1 MVPAKVCHYSFPFSL
16 VRIISADR
24 KGPAVKTAAGN
35 WESPMPQLLAAR
47 DQVFI
52 GSAQSILPGRQR
64 VLGKYGQMNEQM
76 ILKWYDGKG
85 YFPLIFFS

>member
-1 MVPAKVCHYSFPFSL
+1 
-16 VRIISADR
+16 
-24 KGPAVKTAAGN
+24 
-35 WESPMPQLLAAR
+35 MPQLLAAR

-52 GSAQSILPGRQR
+52 GSAQSIVPGRQR